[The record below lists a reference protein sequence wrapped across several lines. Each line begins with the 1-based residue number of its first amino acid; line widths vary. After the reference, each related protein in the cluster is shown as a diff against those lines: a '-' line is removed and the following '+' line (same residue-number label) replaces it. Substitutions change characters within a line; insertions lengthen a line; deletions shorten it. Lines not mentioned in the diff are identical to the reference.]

1 MKSFVFSL
9 LFLFLFTSSCQS
21 KPRTAQQEAGEQS
34 GVLLEEEVAAT
45 SKQAAET
52 STAAVAEEE
61 KAERVSEV
69 QHHASPSE
77 VPTAQSVK
85 KTTAAVVKKEAQ
97 HPEKPAVEEARP
109 VAQTPPP
116 AAEGDAIEVGL
127 SHQLWDDLLRS
138 YVSAEGQVDYAGMRS
153 EKAKLDKYL
162 AQLKAYPPQSDW
174 TKEEQMA
181 YWINAYNAF
190 TVKLILD
197 HYPVK
202 SIRDIHKG
210 DPWNVKWIEIG
221 KKTYSLNE
229 IENEMLRARFR
240 DARIHF
246 AVNCAARSCP
256 PLYNRAWE
264 ASTLSQTLDAR
275 ARAFI
280 NNPRYNQISPSEAK
294 VSKIF
299 DWYATDFGDLRAFL
313 NRYARTQL
321 QAGASIDFLE
331 YDWSL
336 NGK

>member
-9 LFLFLFTSSCQS
+9 LFLFSFTSSCQS
-21 KPRTAQQEAGEQS
+21 EPRTAQQEAGEQS
-34 GVLLEEEVAAT
+34 EVLLKEEVATT
-45 SKQAAET
+45 SEQAAET
-52 STAAVAEEE
+52 PTAAVAEEE

-69 QHHASPSE
+69 QYHSPSE
-77 VPTAQSVK
+77 APTTPTVE
-85 KTTAAVVKKEAQ
+85 KTTSGAVKREAQ
-97 HPEKPAVEEARP
+97 HPEKPAAKEARP

-116 AAEGDAIEVGL
+116 LVEEDEVDEGL

-138 YVSAEGQVDYAGMRS
+138 YVSAEGRVDYAGMRS

-221 KKTYSLNE
+221 KKIYSLNE

-299 DWYATDFGDLRAFL
+299 DWYAADFGDLRAFL
-313 NRYARTQL
+313 NRYTRTQL

-331 YDWSL
+331 YDWAL